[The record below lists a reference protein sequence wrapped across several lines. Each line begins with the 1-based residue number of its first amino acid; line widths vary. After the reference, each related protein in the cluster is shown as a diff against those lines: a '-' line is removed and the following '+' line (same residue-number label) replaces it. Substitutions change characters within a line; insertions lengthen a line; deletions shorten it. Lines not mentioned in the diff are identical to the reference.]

1 MHELGWIHGSLNYFT
16 MEELEHSDTDN
27 EKNADDSNKFS
38 ELEGD
43 KLLQSLQYQGE
54 WEQAAIEASSIC
66 QELHRTI
73 TKTKWKKAESSK
85 WGVYSGNSSLINIL
99 PNG

>member
-54 WEQAAIEASSIC
+54 
-66 QELHRTI
+66 
-73 TKTKWKKAESSK
+73 
-85 WGVYSGNSSLINIL
+85 
-99 PNG
+99 